1 MARPSRVQLRMSD
14 LAAISRRMPPPIRQG
29 TNNTRDQPACSVQ
42 YLLSFVRKE
51 SAPSRVRS
59 TLVVAA
65 QSEAVVYLKEWP
77 NRKAWLAMTAA
88 TGHQRMS
95 DQEICEGKERARG
108 GKSESAGKI
117 WVSRVDMS
125 GAP

>member
-51 SAPSRVRS
+51 SAPSRARS

-65 QSEAVVYLKEWP
+65 QSEAAVYLKE
-77 NRKAWLAMTAA
+77 
-88 TGHQRMS
+88 
-95 DQEICEGKERARG
+95 
-108 GKSESAGKI
+108 
-117 WVSRVDMS
+117 
-125 GAP
+125 